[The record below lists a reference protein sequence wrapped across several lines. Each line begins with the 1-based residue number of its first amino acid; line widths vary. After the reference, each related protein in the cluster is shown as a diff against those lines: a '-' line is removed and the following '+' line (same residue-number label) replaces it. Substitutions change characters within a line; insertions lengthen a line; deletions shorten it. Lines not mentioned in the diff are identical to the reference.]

1 MSERIGRFPPENN
14 SSVLVTNRSLLFAMA
29 SWRPPSCP
37 FMIFAFEFLGNV
49 NIGSRGAGDY
59 DNHFGD

>member
-1 MSERIGRFPPENN
+1 
-14 SSVLVTNRSLLFAMA
+14 MA

-49 NIGSRGAGDY
+49 NIKSRGAGDY
-59 DNHFGD
+59 GNHFGD